1 MAISNQT
8 LTEWVTIYPCG
19 SINQAMG
26 MISMKPRGSRHIQ
39 LKKEKAWS
47 SLMGRQ
53 SSGQAIPSI
62 MILTVIPFCLWPGTQ
77 EV

>member
-47 SLMGRQ
+47 SLMGRLLF
-53 SSGQAIPSI
+53 GQEHRFIPISI
-62 MILTVIPFCLWPGTQ
+62 ITQ
-77 EV
+77 FFR